1 MTKDDFIKKCYEIK
15 NSWLDAEFE
24 AYILAALDRGAVN
37 LDRVPDNYG
46 AVYPL
51 LGAIFEDVAR
61 QCIYG
66 GSNGA
71 AVRRAVNKI
80 KPKLHARGMYYN
92 REI

>member
-1 MTKDDFIKKCYEIK
+1 MTRDNFIKKCYEIK
-15 NSWLDAEFE
+15 NNWLDAEFD
-24 AYILAALDRGAVN
+24 AYILAALDR
-37 LDRVPDNYG
+37 VPDHYG
-46 AVYPL
+46 AAYPL

>member
-1 MTKDDFIKKCYEIK
+1 MTRENFIKKCHEIK
-15 NSWLDAEFE
+15 YNWLDAEFD
-24 AYILAALDRGAVN
+24 AYILAALDRGAVD
-37 LDRVPDNYG
+37 LARVPDHYG
-46 AVYPL
+46 AVFPL

-80 KPKLHARGMYYN
+80 KPKLHARAMYYN